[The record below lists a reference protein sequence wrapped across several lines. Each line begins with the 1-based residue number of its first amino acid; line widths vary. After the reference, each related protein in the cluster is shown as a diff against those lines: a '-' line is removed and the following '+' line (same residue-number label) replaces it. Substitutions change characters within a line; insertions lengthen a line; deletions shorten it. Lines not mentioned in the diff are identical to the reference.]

1 MIYTTP
7 RALSISMQLHNMV
20 LPDCE
25 TAKIG
30 ANCSIITLSNAELC
44 GRQIANKA
52 QQHSKIDCELSR
64 KSVCECARIFRVS
77 PFNSCETICFKTI
90 M

>member
-52 QQHSKIDCELSR
+52 QQHSKIDCDSQECVRVRSHFS
-64 KSVCECARIFRVS
+64 SVSI
-77 PFNSCETICFKTI
+77 
-90 M
+90 